1 MRTKIDVY
9 RNRLEIFDP
18 ATSESDL
25 IRNPAVNFLLDLTA
39 CPARL
44 GSPHCWGYW
53 ILRSCQIPGE
63 SSPAAVVGGVSG
75 LQTRFH
81 YIGTDL
87 SFTKSFGSGS

>member
-63 SSPAAVVGGVSG
+63 SSPAAVVGGV
-75 LQTRFH
+75 
-81 YIGTDL
+81 
-87 SFTKSFGSGS
+87 